1 MTQEETQFII
11 KRYTFIDR
19 AITVGD
25 EELNFYVG
33 NRKNGITITEE
44 VKTTYA
50 IIREVFDAETNF
62 WIKYMI
68 RRILRGD
75 SDVSIMRSMPV
86 MKNAYYARK
95 QRFECKVLMCCIA
108 KGLVDYSC
116 ILSMPID

>member
-62 WIKYMI
+62 LIKYMI

-108 KGLVDYSC
+108 KGLVDYSY